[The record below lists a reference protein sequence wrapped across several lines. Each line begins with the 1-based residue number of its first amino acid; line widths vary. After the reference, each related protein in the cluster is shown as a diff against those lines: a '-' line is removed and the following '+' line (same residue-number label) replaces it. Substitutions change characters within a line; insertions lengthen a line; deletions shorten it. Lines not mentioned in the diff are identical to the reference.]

1 MPYLEMVLK
10 ESMRLLP
17 VTTVVSRQAT
27 EKVVLN
33 GYTLPKNSLVLI
45 APWTLHRCP
54 EYFPNP
60 LGFDPE
66 RFHPDRKDK
75 IPKFAY
81 LPFSAGLRI
90 CIGNAFA
97 MMQMRINLATI
108 LQDYRLSVAPGYQF
122 EPFYSFNT
130 RPKNGLPMTV
140 EVR

>member
-17 VTTVVSRQAT
+17 VTTVLSRQAT

-60 LGFDPE
+60 LCFDPE
-66 RFHPDRKDK
+66 RFHPRSQRQNSQVCLPSLFCGSSHLHWQCIRNDADANQFSDD
-75 IPKFAY
+75 FAR
-81 LPFSAGLRI
+81 LSANCRPWI
-90 CIGNAFA
+90 SIRA
-97 MMQMRINLATI
+97 I
-108 LQDYRLSVAPGYQF
+108 LQFQ
-122 EPFYSFNT
+122 YSS
-130 RPKNGLPMTV
+130 
-140 EVR
+140 